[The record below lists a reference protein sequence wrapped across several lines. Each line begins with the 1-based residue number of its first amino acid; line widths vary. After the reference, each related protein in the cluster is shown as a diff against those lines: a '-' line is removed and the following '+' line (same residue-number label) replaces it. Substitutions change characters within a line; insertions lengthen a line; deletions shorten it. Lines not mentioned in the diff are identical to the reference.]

1 METAPCFLKGTR
13 REDQNVI
20 INIKLRYLHSKPQY
34 YNQKLEERDYCLLY
48 AIYYFTRIILLK

>member
-20 INIKLRYLHSKPQY
+20 INIKLRYLRLKATVLQTKTGGEGLLSIVRYILFHS
-34 YNQKLEERDYCLLY
+34 YN
-48 AIYYFTRIILLK
+48 FS